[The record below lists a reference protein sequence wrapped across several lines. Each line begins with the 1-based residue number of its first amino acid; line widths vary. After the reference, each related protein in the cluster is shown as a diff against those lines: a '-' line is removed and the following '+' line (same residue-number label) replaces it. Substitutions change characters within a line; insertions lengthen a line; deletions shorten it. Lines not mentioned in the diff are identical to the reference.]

1 MERHTCIPLFI
12 TWNIRLSLE
21 VTSLLGMANYHS
33 SSLLPISHVQHT
45 QANSFSPLDLPF
57 GPLTN
62 LRGKRM
68 IPTAGRFHGTQVK
81 KPKDRAG

>member
-62 LRGKRM
+62 QILAREEND
-68 IPTAGRFHGTQVK
+68 PYSWQV
-81 KPKDRAG
+81 PRNSG